1 MHILIAAL
9 HRPTSPTGVCRFAAN
24 LARCLVDR
32 IEISHITI
40 VIGKWQA
47 HYFEN
52 LLETLTDKIKIISI
66 DIENTSIAR
75 NFWFLFNLPKLA
87 RQQQADLVHLSFP
100 LPFFRS
106 LFPCPVVVTIH
117 DLYPHQ
123 FPENFGYKQ
132 AIFNKVFL
140 QQCISQCDAITCVSQ
155 TTWKALNYYFP
166 NLQKQNKITI
176 IIYNFV
182 DFSQVHAEPTTH
194 FQEKFDFPFILCVA
208 QHRKNKN
215 IDLLI
220 KSYDALKSEKKIDQQ
235 TRLVLVGSPSTETAS
250 LHTLI
255 QDRSLIES
263 IQMLSSIDDHELCWL
278 YQNCQLFVMPSS
290 VEGFC
295 IPVVEALSFSCKV
308 ICSNIDIFREIGKT
322 DCIYF
327 DLTINPIQNLSKAIQ
342 NTLSVRKD
350 LKINDHLRFSKV
362 IVADQYTKFYSKI
375 I

>member
-1 MHILIAAL
+1 
-9 HRPTSPTGVCRFAAN
+9 
-24 LARCLVDR
+24 
-32 IEISHITI
+32 
-40 VIGKWQA
+40 
-47 HYFEN
+47 
-52 LLETLTDKIKIISI
+52 
-66 DIENTSIAR
+66 
-75 NFWFLFNLPKLA
+75 
-87 RQQQADLVHLSFP
+87 
-100 LPFFRS
+100 
-106 LFPCPVVVTIH
+106 
-117 DLYPHQ
+117 
-123 FPENFGYKQ
+123 
-132 AIFNKVFL
+132 
-140 QQCISQCDAITCVSQ
+140 
-155 TTWKALNYYFP
+155 
-166 NLQKQNKITI
+166 
-176 IIYNFV
+176 V
-182 DFSQVHAEPTTH
+182 DFSQVHAEPTTN

-250 LHTLI
+250 LNTLI

-322 DCIYF
+322 DCTYF
-327 DLTINPIQNLSKAIQ
+327 DLTTNPIQNLSKAIQ
-342 NTLSVRKD
+342 NTLSVSKD
-350 LKINDHLRFSKV
+350 LEINDHLRFSKV